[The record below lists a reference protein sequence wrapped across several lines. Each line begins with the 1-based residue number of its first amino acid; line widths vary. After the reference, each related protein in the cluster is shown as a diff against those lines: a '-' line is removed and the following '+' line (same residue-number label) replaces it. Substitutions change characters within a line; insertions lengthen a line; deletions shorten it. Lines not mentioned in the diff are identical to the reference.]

1 MSPQNSTL
9 GLMGGVFKSTFNRAG
24 QRSGIYRPEDNA
36 YIRNYVDRIDNFFY
50 TGNTITYPGTSNNPT
65 ALSSFIIRPVG
76 NSTFGDNK
84 GFNPQIISCSGFDTD
99 GIISVTLDSSAL
111 FSTVILKEA
120 STGIETFHSTTKKP
134 TAWQTGGSGGIT
146 WYPEPLGLS
155 FSPDGTQLILCGN
168 LVSISFA
175 STPVDRGPIIYQ
187 YTLSTPWDITSIGG
201 SSTWS
206 YGGTNYG
213 SVAINPTLFSN
224 PPSKILYFQ
233 NPPASIAAASS
244 IKVQDFFVDP
254 EGSNFFY
261 LRNNDIWQGFLSVPW
276 DIGVNGANFNFTS
289 PPVITIAGEYVSSAG
304 LTGSFSGFSFNK
316 TGTKLYVTSRLY
328 GGTILQFN
336 LDGPWNIIGAGF
348 ETFLYAGNYEAGVGG
363 SSFNPDGTGAATVT
377 SPSTNFIGKRTVML
391 DDENIYHL
399 TVNGVIN
406 QLHKFKILPY

>member
-65 ALSSFIIRPVG
+65 ALSSFIIRPGG
-76 NSTFGDNK
+76 NSAFEDNRA
-84 GFNPQIISCSGFDTD
+84 FNPQIISCSGFDTD
-99 GIISVTLDSSAL
+99 GIINATLDGSAL

-120 STGIETFHSTTKKP
+120 STGIETFHNTTKKP
-134 TAWQTGGSGGIT
+134 TMWRAGNIDWN
-146 WYPEPLGLS
+146 PEPLGLS

-168 LVSISFA
+168 LVAGFSS
-175 STPVDRGPIIYQ
+175 DKGPIIYQ
-187 YTLSTPWDITSIGG
+187 YTLSTPWNITTIDG

-213 SVAINPTLFSN
+213 SVVINETFYFK
-224 PPSKILYFQ
+224 PPLKIYYFVT
-233 NPPASIAAASS
+233 PPASIAAASS
-244 IKVQDFFVDP
+244 IKVQDIFVAPNGLDIY
-254 EGSNFFY
+254 Y
-261 LRNNDIWQGFLSVPW
+261 LRNNYIYQGTISSSW
-276 DIGVNGANFNFTS
+276 NIGVNGANLSFSSAPFLISADN
-289 PPVITIAGEYVSSAG
+289 VSSAA
-304 LTGSFSGFSFNK
+304 LLGSFSGFTFNT

-328 GGTILQFN
+328 GGTILQYN
-336 LDGPWNIIGAGF
+336 LGTAWNMSTASF
-348 ETFLYAGNYEAGVGG
+348 ETFLYLGNYEAGVGG

-377 SPSTNFIGKRTVML
+377 SPSTNFIGKRAVML
-391 DDENIYHL
+391 DDENMYYL
-399 TVNGVIN
+399 TVNAVTC